1 MQINIQIST
10 VGYSERHAFEDPRR
24 PTRSVYPFI
33 FAVCLFCSVNLT
45 TAQLR
50 LLEQARTPAR
60 GFISSCF
67 SSPHFPTFLVS
78 LLFPCVS
85 TQERCISGLFHGLDP
100 DVSSVKLS
108 FGTLCC
114 LFLFALKCFKHFK
127 SAGIVVERVWR
138 NLLKVERM
146 ISSDVFGVMSGLICS
161 LHSFNCF
168 ACCAHWGHEVG
179 TLWHLPGNE
188 ELIKDALRKN
198 YRFLSYWR

>member
-45 TAQLR
+45 TAQLLLL
-50 LLEQARTPAR
+50 LLEQARTPVR

-78 LLFPCVS
+78 LLFPCLDIGVLYKWFIP
-85 TQERCISGLFHGLDP
+85 RLDP
-100 DVSSVKLS
+100 DASSVELS

-114 LFLFALKCFKHFK
+114 LFYLPLN
-127 SAGIVVERVWR
+127 VL
-138 NLLKVERM
+138 NT
-146 ISSDVFGVMSGLICS
+146 SSL
-161 LHSFNCF
+161 
-168 ACCAHWGHEVG
+168 
-179 TLWHLPGNE
+179 
-188 ELIKDALRKN
+188 
-198 YRFLSYWR
+198 